1 MTLDPHAMQR
11 AAIARTFAAIARRYA
26 LMNRLRTFCR
36 EVGGRRC
43 ASRLLGPVAGG
54 GPILDIGAG
63 TADLSLMLARARP
76 GARIVGLDLTA
87 EMLNLG
93 HDKVERAGLS
103 GRISLLQGDALA
115 LPFTDSSFAAVA
127 SAFAIRNLPDVP
139 AALAEMRRVVVPG
152 GTVLCLELS
161 QPRVPGFRSLFR
173 PYFACLVPLLGTI
186 VAGQRAAYTY
196 LPASVDRFL
205 SPLALQQAMA
215 AAGLEDVRVKRLAL
229 GAACIHVARRPTG
242 HPGRHP

>member
-1 MTLDPHAMQR
+1 VTLDPRAMQR
-11 AAIARTFAAIARRYA
+11 AAIARTFAAIAHRYD
-26 LMNRLRTFCR
+26 LMNRLMTFSLDI
-36 EVGGRRC
+36 GWRRC
-43 ASRLLGPVAGG
+43 ACRLLGHGAGD

-76 GARIVGLDLTA
+76 RMRIAGLDLTT

-93 HDKVERAGLS
+93 RDKVERAGLS
-103 GRISLLQGDALA
+103 GRIALLRGDALA
-115 LPFTDSSFAAVA
+115 LPFPDSSFAAVA
-127 SAFAIRNLPDVP
+127 SAFTMRNLPDVP

-152 GTVLCLELS
+152 GTVLCLELA
-161 QPRVPGFRSLFR
+161 QPRVPGFRCLFR
-173 PYFACLVPLLGTI
+173 PYFTRLVPMLGAI

-205 SPLALQQAMA
+205 SPLALQQAME

-229 GAACIHVARRPTG
+229 GAACIHVARRPSG